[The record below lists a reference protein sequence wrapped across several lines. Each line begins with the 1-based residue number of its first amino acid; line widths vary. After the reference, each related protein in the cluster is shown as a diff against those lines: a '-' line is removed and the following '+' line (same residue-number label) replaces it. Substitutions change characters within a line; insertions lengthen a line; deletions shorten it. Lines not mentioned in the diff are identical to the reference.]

1 MATAKTNPF
10 QKAADATAAEDVPN
24 EAAEPKAPTAPANTP
39 AEKAP
44 AKKAAAKKA
53 ADKPAS
59 DAEKSGSEGADS
71 GAGAAKAA
79 DADSTPAAEAA
90 PEKKATAR
98 RSVKQVEDEAAEREA
113 AMQKQ
118 IDELRAKVEGS
129 TVAGAVDVIQDRTV
143 TEGEFGGEIRVIGD
157 GKTLVNDDWRLTKSG
172 LVVHVGRASAQ
183 ARNTFVIPLELVD
196 SLGELLTQIAEIKEA

>member
-39 AEKAP
+39 
-44 AKKAAAKKA
+44 
-53 ADKPAS
+53 
-59 DAEKSGSEGADS
+59 
-71 GAGAAKAA
+71 
-79 DADSTPAAEAA
+79 AEAA